1 MEVLFA
7 RIGAARL
14 EEELQSIFGD
24 SRRANGGD
32 GTISLQQ
39 YLNACLAKDEESL
52 GVLIR
57 IVIVTVGRII
67 IVVFIVPS

>member
-14 EEELQSIFGD
+14 ENELQCMFGNC
-24 SRRANGGD
+24 RRANGGD

-39 YLNACLAKDEESL
+39 YLNACLTKDGKRAL
-52 GVLIR
+52 
-57 IVIVTVGRII
+57 
-67 IVVFIVPS
+67 VF